1 MSLSKAEAA
10 ARLGVPE
17 REVLDVAD
25 AEGDYRVSTTDGVA
39 YLVTDDGKVAYLA
52 NYPPDTLFPVRK
64 PPPAPEPT
72 GEDGD
77 EDDEGEGGDEDGGEE
92 EAVPDGAIG
101 EVLAWV
107 NRDQARAARALR
119 AERDRQEP
127 RQTLVVQLERLAQ
140 P

>member
-39 YLVTDDGKVAYLA
+39 YLVTEGGEVAYLA
-52 NYPPDTLFPVRK
+52 NYPPDTLFPVHK

-72 GEDGD
+72 GEHVD
-77 EDDEGEGGDEDGGEE
+77 EDGKGEGGGEDGGEE
-92 EAVPDGAIG
+92 EVPDGAIG

-119 AERDRQEP
+119 AERDREEP
-127 RQTLVVQLERLAQ
+127 RQTLVTQLERLAQ